1 MNFLVKYSSDGRIT
15 IPREVRLQLE
25 LNEAQDLELHVDE
38 NNQIVVT
45 KKLRRC
51 NICGS
56 EEVFECKV
64 NNRIVHLCD
73 KCLDELKEGRGV
85 KLLDE

>member
-38 NNQIVVT
+38 NNQIIVN
-45 KKLRRC
+45 KKIKRC
-51 NICGS
+51 NICNS
-56 EEVFECKV
+56 EEVYECKV
-64 NNRIVHLCD
+64 NNRIVYLCD
-73 KCLDELKEGRGV
+73 KCLDELSAGRGV